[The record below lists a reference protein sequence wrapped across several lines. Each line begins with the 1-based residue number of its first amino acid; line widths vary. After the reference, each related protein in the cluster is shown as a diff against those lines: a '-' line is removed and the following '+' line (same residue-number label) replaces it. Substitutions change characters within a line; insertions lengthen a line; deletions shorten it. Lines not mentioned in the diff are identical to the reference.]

1 MHEGYSKEKANHKM
15 KIASRSLNLTL
26 KKVTANTQN
35 LGMK

>member
-26 KKVTANTQN
+26 KKLQQIH
-35 LGMK
+35 KI